1 MIIKFLLPRGSSR
14 ITVLEFKGKKMYVF
28 SFMLFFRGTKGKCSM
43 SKFERDVFPIKEK
56 RTFILLLE
64 YNCIPANTEVTK
76 SQGTFLQPHVL

>member
-1 MIIKFLLPRGSSR
+1 MGFFLCCFLGEQRENALCPR
-14 ITVLEFKGKKMYVF
+14 
-28 SFMLFFRGTKGKCSM
+28 
-43 SKFERDVFPIKEK
+43 FERDVFPIREK